1 MQLGF
6 LHVFAGA
13 NKGPKTCAMCGVD
26 IPHKKAFVHHFKTDR
41 KIAGDEIGRFKP
53 NKPMNKAWAYYTHQ
67 LYFCSEACVVLK
79 GLDGVYE
86 ERK

>member
-6 LHVFAGA
+6 LHVFPCA
-13 NKGPKTCAMCGVD
+13 NKGEKECVMCGAT
-26 IPHKKAFVHHFKTDR
+26 IPHKKGFVHHFKTDR
-41 KIAGDEIGRFKP
+41 KIAGSMVGFKP
-53 NKPMNKAWAYYTHQ
+53 TKPMNKAWAYYTHQ